1 MRRRKFI
8 ALLGSWAVAWPLVA
22 RAQQGERVRR
32 VGFLSAIAESDLEVQ
47 SWIREFL
54 HRLQELGWTNGG
66 NVQVD
71 FRFSDADCR
80 RAVAASAPAAS
91 TTSGRNSISSAATID
106 MRVATHLKGLVLEHD
121 FARVPAREAHA
132 DLPKVNLRLKSR
144 RLIFGMEEPKN

>member
-66 NVQVD
+66 Q
-71 FRFSDADCR
+71 R
-80 RAVAASAPAAS
+80 
-91 TTSGRNSISSAATID
+91 SGRLS
-106 MRVATHLKGLVLEHD
+106 L
-121 FARVPAREAHA
+121 
-132 DLPKVNLRLKSR
+132 
-144 RLIFGMEEPKN
+144 